1 MESDQKFQSH
11 QFKRYQYIIENTKDV
26 IWEINRDCVFTYI
39 SPNAKDM
46 SGYETEECIGKKI
59 LDFLSEESKK
69 YVIGL
74 AKEQLN

>member
-1 MESDQKFQSH
+1 
-11 QFKRYQYIIENTKDV
+11 
-26 IWEINRDCVFTYI
+26 
-39 SPNAKDM
+39 M
-46 SGYETEECIGKKI
+46 SGYETEEFIGKKI